1 MLPYVKKAV
10 THESCENQYSGCGL
24 ESQTY
29 ADGCVGNI
37 CVGLYRQEMKVF
49 IPKSVILC

>member
-1 MLPYVKKAV
+1 MNHVKTSIADAGWK
-10 THESCENQYSGCGL
+10 
-24 ESQTY
+24 SQTY